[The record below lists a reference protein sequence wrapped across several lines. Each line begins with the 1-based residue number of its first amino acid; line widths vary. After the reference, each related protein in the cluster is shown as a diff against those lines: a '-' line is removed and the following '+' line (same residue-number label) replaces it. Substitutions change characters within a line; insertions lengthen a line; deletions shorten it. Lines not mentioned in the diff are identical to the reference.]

1 MMHQALVMSGRASEF
16 TNLGRV
22 LLQSLDRL
30 LKEVMAMY
38 RVDRAAA
45 ENLFIRLLYLGTFK
59 AWAKDNAG
67 RRRQCYDIHQTL
79 CA

>member
-45 ENLFIRLLYLGTFK
+45 KNLFIRLLYLGDVQSVGQGQR
-59 AWAKDNAG
+59 WAA
-67 RRRQCYDIHQTL
+67 TSVL
-79 CA
+79 